1 VHCVFLLQCI
11 LEQQQEYDRAQTTYL
26 RSYGRHNDGCYFE
39 RSVRQ
44 LGWSA
49 AFVRFAFQRRTHVE
63 RLRPLFLQPRPGA
76 GDARGEPRT
85 ISVFIDGD
93 FAGGLDVLRSI
104 PVADVESIR
113 RLQPTLA
120 YATLGSLYMADEILM
135 VRLRCRVAC

>member
-1 VHCVFLLQCI
+1 MHRLHTFAATAVITTAAI
-11 LEQQQEYDRAQTTYL
+11 L
-26 RSYGRHNDGCYFE
+26 
-39 RSVRQ
+39 SVACASSAGPQ
-44 LGWSA
+44 HSSVSHSSDVLTWSEMGTEA
-49 AFVRFAFQRRTHVE
+49 HQNAYVAVE

-104 PVADVESIR
+104 PVADIESIR

>member
-1 VHCVFLLQCI
+1 MHRLHTFAVSAVI
-11 LEQQQEYDRAQTTYL
+11 TTAAVL
-26 RSYGRHNDGCYFE
+26 
-39 RSVRQ
+39 
-44 LGWSA
+44 SA
-49 AFVRFAFQRRTHVE
+49 ACASAAGPQHSSVPHSSELLTWTEMATEAHQNAYVAVE

-104 PVADVESIR
+104 PVADIESIR